1 MRKILVF
8 LSYPLLGII
17 WVYQHTISPMFP
29 PTCRFHPTCSV
40 YFKEALL
47 TWGIFK
53 GTYLGVRRITRC
65 HPWGGGGHD
74 PVPTKTK
81 N

>member
-1 MRKILVF
+1 VRKLLVI
-8 LSYPLLGII
+8 LSYPFLGLIL
-17 WVYQHTISPMFP
+17 VYQYLISPIFP

-53 GTYLGVRRITRC
+53 GTYLGVKRISRC

-74 PVPTKTK
+74 PVPTRFK